1 MIQEGSEVRLICEF
15 RDPFNGYALVDPDT
29 VKVAWLDPSDNYT
42 EKTYG
47 TDPEVV
53 KDGTGQYHID
63 VTVNA
68 GGEWK
73 YRWWSTGT
81 ITTAAEASFQ
91 VAARTVSA

>member
-1 MIQEGSEVRLICEF
+1 MIQEGSEVRLTCEF
-15 RDPFNGYALVDPDT
+15 RDPFDNYSLVDPET

-53 KDGTGQYHID
+53 KDSTGQYHID
-63 VTVNA
+63 ILANA

-81 ITTAAEASFQ
+81 ITTATESKFL
-91 VAARTVSA
+91 VAGRTVQV